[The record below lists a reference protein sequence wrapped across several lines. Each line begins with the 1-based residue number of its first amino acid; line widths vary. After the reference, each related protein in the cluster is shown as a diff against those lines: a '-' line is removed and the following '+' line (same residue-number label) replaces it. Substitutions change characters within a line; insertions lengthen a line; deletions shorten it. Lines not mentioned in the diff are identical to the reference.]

1 MAQIILQGLNIQEF
15 KELLYETFETK
26 FKVLVQGNQ
35 VQSNQVQSNKPAY
48 YSRSEVAKLLKISL
62 PTLNEWSKQGII
74 QSYRIGKRVLYK
86 TEEIE
91 NSLIEVENYKYKR
104 G

>member
-1 MAQIILQGLNIQEF
+1 MEQIFLHGLNVQEF
-15 KELLYETFETK
+15 KKLLNDTLEAK
-26 FKVLVQGNQ
+26 FKVLVQSSS
-35 VQSNQVQSNKPAY
+35 VQSGKVQSKKSIY

-62 PTLNEWSKQGII
+62 PTLNEWTKLGYL

-86 TEEIE
+86 ANEVED
-91 NSLIEVENYKYKR
+91 SLIEVENFRYKR